1 MKRKLFTAVCILLA
15 SAIAPYGAFA
25 KAKKDA
31 KKDIGI
37 QLYSVRDLIGSFGRN
52 QHDYKPVLKA
62 LADMGYT
69 SIEAASYNDGKFY
82 GNTPEEFRR
91 DVEAVGMKVLSSH
104 CGKGLSDEELASG
117 DFSESMKWWDQCI
130 AAHKAAGMEYIV
142 TPYLPVPKTLKEMQT
157 YCDYLN
163 AIGKKCR
170 EAGIKY
176 GYHNHAHE
184 FQKIEDK
191 AVMLDYM
198 IEYQGS
204 PRNRPERYGRVRCHL
219 RECQDR
225 RCGKHHRRGRAIQL
239 RCGEECQTEPGL
251 PARGTFREGFVQQI
265 TPPEA

>member
-15 SAIAPYGAFA
+15 SAIAPCGAFA

-82 GNTPEEFRR
+82 GNTPEEFKR

-117 DFSESMKWWDQCI
+117 DFSESMKWCDQCI

-142 TPYLPVPKTLKEMQT
+142 TPYLPDRVEVVAVGLHLLQRSEERRVGKECT
-157 YCDYLN
+157 SV
-163 AIGKKCR
+163 CR
-170 EAGIKY
+170 SRWSP
-176 GYHNHAHE
+176 YH
-184 FQKIEDK
+184 
-191 AVMLDYM
+191 
-198 IEYQGS
+198 
-204 PRNRPERYGRVRCHL
+204 
-219 RECQDR
+219 
-225 RCGKHHRRGRAIQL
+225 
-239 RCGEECQTEPGL
+239 
-251 PARGTFREGFVQQI
+251 
-265 TPPEA
+265 

>member
-15 SAIAPYGAFA
+15 SAIAPCGAFA

-82 GNTPEEFRR
+82 GNPPEEFRR

-198 IEYQGS
+198 IE
-204 PRNRPERYGRVRCHL
+204 NTDPENLFIELDVYWTEMAKASHVDYFHKYPGRV
-219 RECQDR
+219 
-225 RCGKHHRRGRAIQL
+225 
-239 RCGEECQTEPGL
+239 
-251 PARGTFREGFVQQI
+251 
-265 TPPEA
+265 

>member
-1 MKRKLFTAVCILLA
+1 MLPT
-15 SAIAPYGAFA
+15 AFA

-130 AAHKAAGMEYIV
+130 AAHKAAWS
-142 TPYLPVPKTLKEMQT
+142 T
-157 YCDYLN
+157 
-163 AIGKKCR
+163 
-170 EAGIKY
+170 
-176 GYHNHAHE
+176 
-184 FQKIEDK
+184 
-191 AVMLDYM
+191 
-198 IEYQGS
+198 S
-204 PRNRPERYGRVRCHL
+204 
-219 RECQDR
+219 
-225 RCGKHHRRGRAIQL
+225 
-239 RCGEECQTEPGL
+239 
-251 PARGTFREGFVQQI
+251 
-265 TPPEA
+265 